1 MLRNTRVTGSLQLTE
16 KLGRKV
22 SFNPS
27 TEQTHTPT
35 HTHTH
40 TSTSYFQKGFVV
52 VDIHIRDN
60 NNVTE
65 RDNSKKGL
73 KTKNYGI
80 STIYYM
86 LIVQTLG

>member
-1 MLRNTRVTGSLQLTE
+1 MLQNSKVTGSPWLTE

-22 SFNPS
+22 CFSLS
-27 TEQTHTPT
+27 TE

-40 TSTSYFQKGFVV
+40 TPTSYFQKGFVV
-52 VDIHIRDN
+52 LDIHIRDN

-65 RDNSKKGL
+65 RDNSKKVL
-73 KTKNYGI
+73 KTNNDRI

>member
-1 MLRNTRVTGSLQLTE
+1 MLQNTKVTGSPRLTE
-16 KLGRKV
+16 KFGRKV
-22 SFNPS
+22 NFSLS
-27 TEQTHTPT
+27 TK

-40 TSTSYFQKGFVV
+40 MPTSYFQKGFVV
-52 VDIHIRDN
+52 LDIHFRDN

-73 KTKNYGI
+73 KTKNDRI

-86 LIVQTLG
+86 LIVQILG

>member
-1 MLRNTRVTGSLQLTE
+1 MLQNTKVTGSPRLTE

-22 SFNPS
+22 NFSLS
-27 TEQTHTPT
+27 AE

-40 TSTSYFQKGFVV
+40 ALQKGFVV
-52 VDIHIRDN
+52 LDIHFRDN

-73 KTKNYGI
+73 KTKNDRI

-86 LIVQTLG
+86 LIVQTLGW